1 MSYLFWVFLSGLVFL
16 TLLLAY
22 IFNYLRSK
30 SNNSHEG
37 QPKEQYGSKD
47 LREMAKLL
55 NSGGTE
61 NARLVIGQLSG
72 RKLKGRE
79 TADLLALR
87 MRACFKLKEHNN
99 SLNSALQLSRQP
111 SYGRF
116 CSEIELIKHLAF
128 NYAIL
133 GHNEKSYNEYI
144 LLVQKCPQNIEYLY
158 GAANQALKMRQ
169 YETAISLFQKVLQRN
184 ANHGASLCKLGR
196 IFYEKK
202 LYTQA
207 LDYLNRAYYC
217 NYDSNEL
224 RYYLAL
230 NLMQTSGRD
239 MAALT
244 LLSRVSKDPTWA
256 KRALPRLVKLSQ
268 KMGNYPKVVAAI
280 DEYRNLFAKESGK
293 NFLNELTLLQASA
306 YRHMH
311 HLDKAC
317 NLWAQI
323 PCDSLHYAEAQEQ
336 FLLFKEFVEPGI
348 FYDYIHAKPQ
358 DFVKL
363 CTKVCDFSI
372 MAEGP
377 KRQFFLEGHRLK
389 LISGG
394 DDSPASIAAEQSEAG
409 HLQVG
414 TSRYDKEPT
423 IMGALVLQRF
433 QERRDSSRDKINKLA
448 PILHFYLR
456 LDQSFREEDLQYNLY
471 TLGIDFEKDYER
483 VINIHIY
490 AFHRVSPAT
499 FPHRN
504 NINIMVH
511 QPKEFQEELLNFGHK
526 QPSTAATPN
535 KENTNSNTH
544 LLENS
549 KQQAQEK
556 LDQAANSAGFQPMSP
571 IQVSSQN
578 H

>member
-1 MSYLFWVFLSGLVFL
+1 MSYLFWVFLLGLVFL
-16 TLLLAY
+16 AFLLAY

-30 SNNSHEG
+30 SSNSHEG
-37 QPKEQYGSKD
+37 QPKQQYGSKD

-55 NSGGTE
+55 NSGGSE
-61 NARLVIGQLSG
+61 NARLVIEQLNG

-99 SLNSALQLSRQP
+99 SLNNALQLSRQP

-116 CSEIELIKHLAF
+116 CSEIELIKHLAS

-169 YETAISLFQKVLQRN
+169 YETAISLFNKVLQKD

-230 NLMQTSGRD
+230 TLMQTSGRD

-244 LLSRVSKDPTWA
+244 LLSRVSKDPAWA
-256 KRALPRLVKLSQ
+256 KRALPRLIKLSQ
-268 KMGNYPKVVAAI
+268 KMENYPKIVAAI

-293 NFLNELTLLQASA
+293 NFLNDLTLLQANA

-317 NLWAQI
+317 NLWTRI
-323 PCDSLHYAEAQEQ
+323 PCDSLHYTEAQEK

-358 DFVKL
+358 DFVNL

-372 MAEGP
+372 MAKGP
-377 KRQFFLEGHRLK
+377 KRKFWLEGHRLK

-394 DDSPASIAAEQSEAG
+394 DDSPASIPAEHSEAG
-409 HLQVG
+409 HLQVE
-414 TSRYDKEPT
+414 TSGCDKAQT
-423 IMGALVLQRF
+423 IMGAIVLQRF
-433 QERRDSSRDKINKLA
+433 QERGDSSRDKINKIA
-448 PILHFYLR
+448 PILYFYLR
-456 LDQSFREEDLQYNLY
+456 LDQSFSEEDLKYNLY
-471 TLGIDFEKDYER
+471 TLGIDFEKDYGR
-483 VINIHIY
+483 VININIY
-490 AFHRVSPAT
+490 AFHHVSPAS
-499 FPHRN
+499 FAHKPN
-504 NINIMVH
+504 MNIMVH
-511 QPKEFQEELLNFGHK
+511 KPKEFREELLEFKHE

-535 KENTNSNTH
+535 KDNANSNIH

-549 KQQAQEK
+549 KQQAQQK
-556 LDQAANSAGFQPMSP
+556 LDQAANSTGFQPISP